1 MRAGGVDVIALDI
14 GSPDLPPDAAIVEA
28 LVAAARDPHKHGYGG
43 FTGTPAFRRS
53 FTRYYA
59 RRFGVELDP
68 EREVLPLLGS
78 KEGIYH
84 LAFAFLNPGD
94 VALIP
99 DPGYPTYERGTL
111 IAGGAPYYLP
121 LARERSW
128 LPDLDAVPA
137 DVANRAKLL
146 WLNYPNNPT
155 TAIAPISFFEHALD
169 FCRRHDILLCHDNP
183 YCDNGY
189 DGYLAPSVLQIPGR
203 RTLRSSSTRCP
214 RATIWPACAWACC
227 WATRTW

>member
-1 MRAGGVDVIALDI
+1 MIAPARRMEVVKPYIFAKLTRRKEELRAGGVDVIALDI
-14 GSPDLPPDAAIVEA
+14 GSPDLPPNTAIVEA

-53 FTRYYA
+53 FTRHYA

-121 LARERSW
+121 LARERGW

-155 TAIAPISFFEHALD
+155 TAIAPISFS
-169 FCRRHDILLCHDNP
+169 N
-183 YCDNGY
+183 
-189 DGYLAPSVLQIPGR
+189 V
-203 RTLRSSSTRCP
+203 RSISAGVTTSCC
-214 RATIWPACAWACC
+214 ATI
-227 WATRTW
+227 TRTATTGTTAI